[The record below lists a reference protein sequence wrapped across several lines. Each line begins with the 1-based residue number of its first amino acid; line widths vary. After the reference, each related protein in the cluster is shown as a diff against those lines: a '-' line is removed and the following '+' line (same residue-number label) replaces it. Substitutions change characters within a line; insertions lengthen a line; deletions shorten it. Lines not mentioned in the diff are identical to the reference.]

1 MRKEDYEKAA
11 KLTDIELVSEIVTK
25 QNMDLFEVVYDRYAP
40 LIYRKCISLVK
51 DPEKSKD
58 LTHDILMKVFL
69 NISQFQG
76 RSNFSLWV
84 HSISYNHCMQYFK
97 KEKRIQWDHEEPES
111 YENLDLESIEAE
123 NTEILEAQIKT
134 LEYCFSGLKEE
145 YSIILSMRYYA
156 DMSVKNI
163 SHTLQIGESAVKM
176 RLKRGRDMLALC
188 MQPKK

>member
-1 MRKEDYEKAA
+1 
-11 KLTDIELVSEIVTK
+11 
-25 QNMDLFEVVYDRYAP
+25 
-40 LIYRKCISLVK
+40 
-51 DPEKSKD
+51 
-58 LTHDILMKVFL
+58 
-69 NISQFQG
+69 
-76 RSNFSLWV
+76 
-84 HSISYNHCMQYFK
+84 MQYFK